1 VSEDYIARINAIVKN
16 KITFSKS
23 VADLDYYD
31 YVLKALKKQ
40 QTPSE

>member
-1 VSEDYIARINAIVKN
+1 MDEDYVARIKATVKN

-23 VADLDYYD
+23 VVDMDYYD
-31 YVLKALKKQ
+31 YVLKYLKKQ